1 MEKIVKFMND
11 HGWKTEEA
19 RSEFES
25 GFISGMVVTVLVV
38 GILIVLA
45 YLGNGII

>member
-1 MEKIVKFMND
+1 MKTLND

-25 GFISGMVVTVLVV
+25 GFISGMVVTVLVF
-38 GILIVLA
+38 GILAAIA
-45 YLGNGII
+45 YLGNGLI

>member
-1 MEKIVKFMND
+1 MKKLND

-25 GFISGMVVTVLVV
+25 GFISGMAVTVLVA
-38 GILIVLA
+38 GILIALA